1 MADSQHTS
9 APHCWTTCNNFLCT
23 QKGSLLFA
31 EIILCLVIL
40 TLFSAST
47 AGYSSLS
54 VIELI
59 FASIFFVVYMCDL
72 HTKIQF
78 IYWPWSDFFQALI
91 VAILY
96 LITSIVV
103 LVERGNRS
111 RIIAGALGLIATG
124 LFGYDASVTFPL
136 T

>member
-1 MADSQHTS
+1 MADSQRAS
-9 APHCWTTCNNFLCT
+9 VPRCWTTCTNFLCS

-47 AGYSSLS
+47 SGYSSLS

-59 FASIFFVVYMCDL
+59 FASIFFIIYMCDL

-78 IYWPWSDFFQALI
+78 IHWPWSDFFRALI
-91 VAILY
+91 AAILY
-96 LITSIVV
+96 LITSIIV
-103 LVERGNRS
+103 LVERVNRS
-111 RIIAGALGLIATG
+111 RIIAGVLGLIATG

-136 T
+136 R

>member
-9 APHCWTTCNNFLCT
+9 APHCWTTCTNFLCT

-47 AGYSSLS
+47 AGYSYLS

-72 HTKIQF
+72 HTKVQF
-78 IYWPWSDFFQALI
+78 IHWPWM
-91 VAILY
+91 AILY

-111 RIIAGALGLIATG
+111 RIIAGALGLIAKG

-136 T
+136 R